1 MGEWDKY
8 VAADFRLEFPA
19 GSLVLDVGCGE
30 GAQMR
35 ELIDAGCRAVG
46 IDVSDECLAACRGK
60 GLAVL
65 KAPAENI
72 PLADAS
78 LDGIVC
84 KVVLPY
90 LWEKEAIAEFAR
102 LLKPGGKAY
111 FIGHGAGYY
120 LNYLLLSRS
129 PMLRIYALRSLANT
143 WFHNL
148 TGHRLPGFLGD
159 TVYQSHRRLGQNYD
173 RGSMEVREETASK
186 KFMGF
191 PVFIYQAVEKVAP
204 IPTNS
209 SK

>member
-1 MGEWDKY
+1 MGDWDKY
-8 VAADFRLEFPA
+8 VSAEFRLEFPK
-19 GSLVLDVGCGE
+19 GSVVLDVGCGD
-30 GAQMR
+30 GNQMR
-35 ELIDAGCRAVG
+35 ELAREGCLPLGIDIDTPSLVKCRIAGLVVIRAV
-46 IDVSDECLAACRGK
+46 
-60 GLAVL
+60 
-65 KAPAENI
+65 AEKL
-72 PLADAS
+72 PVADAS

-90 LWEKEAIAEFAR
+90 TREAQAIAEFGR
-102 LLKPGGKAY
+102 VLKPGGKVY
-111 FIGHGAGYY
+111 LIGHGAGYY

-129 PMLRIYALRSLANT
+129 TMLRIYALRSLANT

-159 TVYQSHRRLGQNYD
+159 TVYQSHRRLGQNYE
-173 RGSMEVREETASK
+173 RGSMQVREETASK